1 MAPRSRLLGVIL
13 AGGANRRYGSH
24 KALARIGGRTI
35 LERTIDALAP
45 TVRHVVIVANE
56 PELYRGYGPEVRP
69 DVRPGHGVLGGIL
82 TAVGWAA
89 EERCEAALVLGCD
102 MPFLPTSLLA
112 RIAEEAGP
120 EGVTVPASDGRRGF
134 EPLCAAYGIGTR
146 EQMEAALDRG
156 ERKVISFFPHVPV
169 RILDFDTVNRFGDP
183 SRMFL
188 NVNRPEDRERAERLA
203 SGRAGPTG
211 CEGLP

>member
-1 MAPRSRLLGVIL
+1 MAPRSRLVGVIL

-24 KALARIGGRTI
+24 KALARIGDRTI

-45 TVRHVVIVANE
+45 AVRQVVIVANE
-56 PELYRGYGPEVRP
+56 PDAYRGCGLAVRP
-69 DVRPGHGVLGGIL
+69 DVRPGLGVLGGIL
-82 TAVGWAA
+82 TAVRWAE

-102 MPFLPTSLLA
+102 MPLLPTSLLT

-120 EGVTVPASDGRRGF
+120 EGVTAPASDGRRGF
-134 EPLCAAYGIGTR
+134 EPLCAAYGTGTQ
-146 EQMEAALDRG
+146 EQIEAALDRG
-156 ERKVISFFPHVPV
+156 ERAVISFFPHVPV
-169 RILDFDTVNRFGDP
+169 RILGFDVVNRFGDP

-203 SGRAGPTG
+203 RGPAGPTG